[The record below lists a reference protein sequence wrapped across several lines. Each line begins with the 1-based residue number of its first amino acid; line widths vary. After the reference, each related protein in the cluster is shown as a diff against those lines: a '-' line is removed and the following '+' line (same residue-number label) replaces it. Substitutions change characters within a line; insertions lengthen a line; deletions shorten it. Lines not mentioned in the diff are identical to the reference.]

1 MPSSDAAAG
10 TATVHREAL
19 IQVDTA
25 EGTGRFFVAPAV
37 DPRAQLFLGH
47 GAGGGVDAV
56 DLSELARA
64 LPEHGITVV
73 RFEQPWRTAGGRV
86 ASRPPR
92 LDIAWNDA
100 LLAPCWTGGSCY
112 PESSR
117 PQRCSSA
124 VGAPGPGSPV
134 GPAPRGRWPDGCPV
148 WSPAPSR
155 CTRPDRPERSRVLR
169 AAGPLRPASGAAGR
183 SGHVRRR
190 RRAPDRPGCRRM
202 RIRTAGLR
210 GAGRPAGVE
219 VVRMP
224 GADHSMRLGRRADH
238 RRPRCG
244 TLLVHSVLGFVDGV
258 LG

>member
-10 TATVHREAL
+10 TADGHREAL

-25 EGTGRFFVAPAV
+25 EGTGRFFVALAV

-64 LPEHGITVV
+64 LPQHGISVV

-100 LLAPCWTGGSCY
+100 LLAVLDRRIVLPGIEPTAALFVGG
-112 PESSR
+112 R
-117 PQRCSSA
+117 SA
-124 VGAPGPGSPV
+124 GARVACRTSAEGPVS
-134 GPAPRGRWPDGCPV
+134 GRVSGVVACAFPLHP
-148 WSPAPSR
+148 
-155 CTRPDRPERSRVLR
+155 PDRPERSRLSELLAPCVPRLVLQGDR
-169 AAGPLRPASGAAGR
+169 DTFGGADELRTALAAADADPE
-183 SGHVRRR
+183 
-190 RRAPDRPGCRRM
+190 
-202 RIRTAGLR
+202 AGLR

-224 GADHSMRLGRRADH
+224 GADHSMRLRKNGPITPAEV
-238 RRPRCG
+238 G